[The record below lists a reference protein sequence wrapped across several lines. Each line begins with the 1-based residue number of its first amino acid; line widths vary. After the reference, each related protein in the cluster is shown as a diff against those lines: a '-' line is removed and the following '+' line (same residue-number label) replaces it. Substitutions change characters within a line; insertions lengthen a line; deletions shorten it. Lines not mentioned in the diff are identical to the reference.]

1 MKTALDATYS
11 VLNTTDALVIQWRMD
26 IIAHNAFSNV
36 KVFRSDNYLFV
47 VIFIVFFN
55 ARCSAAG
62 ILSWTFIIGIK
73 KKYEC
78 PNIYL

>member
-11 VLNTTDALVIQWRMD
+11 VLNTMDALVIQWRMD

-47 VIFIVFFN
+47 VIFYSIFQ
-55 ARCSAAG
+55 CSMFCF
-62 ILSWTFIIGIK
+62 WDIIMGLH
-73 KKYEC
+73 
-78 PNIYL
+78 N